1 MFTKIFVVAKIYCV
15 PGVQD
20 AELPMAKHGHQ
31 DAVSLAVV
39 LHGGGLQDP
48 LDVLE
53 GQVIVNLH
61 VKVELA
67 EGDLEVVAV
76 TVRAVPLL

>member
-1 MFTKIFVVAKIYCV
+1 MFTKIFIVAKICGV

-20 AELPMAKHGHQ
+20 AELPVAEHGHQ
-31 DAVSLAVV
+31 DAVGLAVV

-61 VKVELA
+61 VKVKLA
-67 EGDLEVVAV
+67 EGDPEVVPVA
-76 TVRAVPLL
+76 VRAVPLL

>member
-1 MFTKIFVVAKIYCV
+1 
-15 PGVQD
+15 
-20 AELPMAKHGHQ
+20 MAKHGHQ

-39 LHGGGLQDP
+39 LQGGGLQDP

-61 VKVELA
+61 VKVKLA
-67 EGDLEVVAV
+67 EGDPEVVPVAV
-76 TVRAVPLL
+76 CAVPLL